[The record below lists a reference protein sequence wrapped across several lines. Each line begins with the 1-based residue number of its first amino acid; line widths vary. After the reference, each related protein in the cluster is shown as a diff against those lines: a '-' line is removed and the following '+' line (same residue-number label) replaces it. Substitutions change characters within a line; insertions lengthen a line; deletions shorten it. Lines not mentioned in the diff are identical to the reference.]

1 MKIRVIKNLKIKKN
15 KQFNNDN
22 SKNTSRNFSGT
33 VEGSVG
39 PVQFLIVPCSNL
51 YFFSRSIGPFQCLVN
66 DKYRVL
72 ICCSCH
78 FQSSSLF
85 FVHCGFLCLQVWS
98 VSNFHPDTKG
108 RMWSLIQAHLFS
120 CAMGSEEHCKQISL
134 VCVGSARSVW
144 TTLGLPQLTA
154 CVLSW
159 SILLGLQVALQG
171 TCPQRA
177 LGFMLFPG
185 LSCSVSVS
193 WILHK
198 GTDSVGRAFYALSRS
213 KQLRRPGTW

>member
-1 MKIRVIKNLKIKKN
+1 
-15 KQFNNDN
+15 
-22 SKNTSRNFSGT
+22 
-33 VEGSVG
+33 
-39 PVQFLIVPCSNL
+39 
-51 YFFSRSIGPFQCLVN
+51 
-66 DKYRVL
+66 
-72 ICCSCH
+72 
-78 FQSSSLF
+78 
-85 FVHCGFLCLQVWS
+85 
-98 VSNFHPDTKG
+98 
-108 RMWSLIQAHLFS
+108 
-120 CAMGSEEHCKQISL
+120 MGSEEHCKQISL

-213 KQLRRPGTW
+213 KQLRRPGTWWAHCSRWAVYHSPGPSRWVSWVCHKSTTSGLPCVSSGELISGCDPPGRCIPSRIPGRLG